1 MPRRARVAPGG
12 VIYHV
17 LNRANGRNILFESAS
32 AYRDFLRL
40 VSECARTDRMRIL
53 AYCVMPNHWHL
64 LVWPHEDGDLSSFV
78 RRLSIRHA
86 IRWHAR
92 NGTAGRG
99 HVYQARFKSFAVQ
112 SDEHLFVVHR
122 YIEQNPVRAR
132 LVRSAGDWLWSS
144 ARARMFAAGDRL
156 PADSLPIEAPPV
168 DVPENWTAASDVE
181 PSEIEMERLRESLAT
196 SAPFGDRGWA
206 ADIATRIGW
215 SSEKRPRGRP
225 RQVKRAASA
234 TSPTRSRLPKKIV
247 GE

>member
-17 LNRANGRNILFESAS
+17 LNRANGRNILFDSAS

-64 LVWPHEDGDLSSFV
+64 LAWPHEDGDLSSFV
-78 RRLSIRHA
+78 QRLSIRHA

-112 SDEHLFVVHR
+112 DDEHLFVVHR

-132 LVRSAGDWLWSS
+132 LVRSPGDWLWSS
-144 ARARMFAAGDRL
+144 ARARMFAATGRL
-156 PADSLPIEAPPV
+156 ADSLPIEAPPV
-168 DVPENWTAASDVE
+168 AFPDTWTDASDVE
-181 PSEIEMERLRESLAT
+181 LSATEMERLRESLAT
-196 SAPFGDRGWA
+196 NAPFGDRGWA
-206 ADIATRIGW
+206 AEVASRIGW
-215 SSEKRPRGRP
+215 SPEKSPRGRP
-225 RQVKRAASA
+225 RQVERAASA
-234 TSPTRSRLPKKIV
+234 TLPTLPRRRKKVI